1 MNQNP
6 NVNNPGAGGNRVFD
20 MVVNAIGV
28 LAILLMVVAV
38 IGTTQWGTTL
48 KIPPAAVEPIRNA
61 GWVCIGLYILGSMWQ
76 SREWLGQMARRERTQ
91 SGANLV
97 LQVVL
102 GIAIIG
108 AINYIGTRNHMRWDL
123 TENKQFSLSEQTRKL
138 LKDLPGEVKV
148 AMFVSPADKSNQQN
162 KDLWQE
168 YAYAQPDKVKF
179 KAIDADRNPG
189 EVMKF
194 VNSLPKDQQSKVIEG
209 GSIRLGTI
217 ILEYKGA
224 VTTVTGYNEQDFTS
238 ALLKATRATQKTL
251 YWVEGHGE
259 SDSESFGP
267 EGMGQLK
274 QSLEKQNYKI
284 EKLPLFGAK
293 IIPADASAIV
303 IAAPQKP
310 YDQREIDMLTGY
322 VKRGGKVFV
331 MLRSDVDTGL
341 EKWLGDN
348 YAVTPDKDII
358 LEMNPDYTVRF
369 NPTLPAVV
377 KYPWHAI
384 TQSFQN
390 NRLAT
395 VFPFARS
402 FKVADQKPE
411 GVTVEPLAETS
422 DKSEGRTYGEKFG
435 AQELQRPFD
444 PAKDLKGPL
453 KVAVAVTIT
462 SKNPAAEAAPATGS
476 TEPDVPKELKG
487 RVVAIGSPF
496 FASNQF
502 AQSSF
507 ANGDF
512 FLAGMNWLAE
522 EEALIS
528 IPPKS
533 NETRTVELVGRQNQ
547 LLGLGTVA
555 FPPLALLLI
564 GGIVWWRRR

>member
-1 MNQNP
+1 MSQDL
-6 NVNNPGAGGNRVFD
+6 NNKSNAGANRALD
-20 MVVNAIGV
+20 IVVNAVGV

-38 IGTTQWGTTL
+38 IGTTTWGTAL
-48 KIPPAAVEPIRNA
+48 KIPATAVEPIRNA
-61 GWVCIGLYILGSMWQ
+61 GWVCIGLYILGSAWQ
-76 SREWLGQMARRERTQ
+76 SRDWLAQVARRERTQ
-91 SGANLV
+91 SGANLII
-97 LQVVL
+97 QVVL
-102 GIAIIG
+102 AVAIIG
-108 AINYIGTRNHMRWDL
+108 AINYIGTRNHKRWDL
-123 TENKQFSLSEQTRKL
+123 TENKQFSLSEQTRKI

-148 AMFVSPADKSNQQN
+148 TMFVSPADRSNQQN

-168 YAYAQPDKVKF
+168 YAYSQPDKVKF

-194 VNSLPKDQQSKVIEG
+194 VNSLPKEQQSKVIEG
-209 GSIRLGTI
+209 GTIRLGTI
-217 ILEYKGA
+217 ALDYKGS

-238 ALLKATRATQKTL
+238 ALLKATRTTQKTL

-259 SDSESFGP
+259 SDSDSYGP

-293 IIPADASAIV
+293 TIPADASALV
-303 IAAPQKP
+303 IAAPQKT
-310 YDQREIDMLTGY
+310 YDQRELDMLTTY
-322 VKRGGKVFV
+322 VKRGGKIFV
-331 MLRSDVDTGL
+331 MLRADTQTGL

-348 YAVTPDKDII
+348 FAVTPDKDIV
-358 LEMNPDYTVRF
+358 LEMNPNYTVRF
-369 NPTLPAVV
+369 NPTLPAVI

-402 FKVADQKPE
+402 FKVADSKPE

-422 DKSEGRTYGEKFG
+422 DKAEGRVYGDKFG
-435 AQELQRPFD
+435 ADELQRPFN
-444 PAKDLKGPL
+444 PEKDIKGPL
-453 KVAVAVTIT
+453 KVAVAVTVT
-462 SKNPAAEAAPATGS
+462 TKNPAADAPQASGS
-476 TEPDVPKELKG
+476 TEPAPPKELKG

-512 FLAGMNWLAE
+512 FLASMNWLAE

-533 NETRTVELVGRQNQ
+533 QETRTVELVGRQQ
-547 LLGLGTVA
+547 AYLGLGTVA